1 LFYIT
6 NDYQTSYLGMG
17 KAGEED
23 AYKIKITKPSGKV
36 SVEFYSVKSKLLLH
50 EESTSTESG
59 NETTVM
65 TDYSNYKKVGN
76 VTLPYTITQTVGE
89 QEFAMSISDIKIN
102 EGVTDA
108 DFKQD

>member
-1 LFYIT
+1 
-6 NDYQTSYLGMG
+6 MG
-17 KAGEED
+17 KAGDED

-36 SVEFYSVKSKLLLH
+36 SVEFYSVKSKLLLR
-50 EESTSTESG
+50 EESTSTEGG

-76 VTLPYTITQTVGE
+76 VTLAYTITQTVGE